1 MAFCVCFK
9 LTLLGVCWAC
19 LSKLSILHQNGG
31 ICPSSL
37 FPSSP
42 SFFLLPS
49 IFPIYLSCN
58 WIFCVLLF
66 YCVELVFF
74 PWWLRLASP
83 PLLHDA
89 PASVFMGSQDC
100 AEIEHLV
107 FFSPLNL
114 VSCIP
119 QILPFLLLSSYLLI
133 LPCAV
138 LSQLLS
144 PIQ

>member
-19 LSKLSILHQNGG
+19 LSKLSILHQNAG

-42 SFFLLPS
+42 PFFLLPS

-58 WIFCVLLF
+58 WIFYVLLF
-66 YCVELVFF
+66 YCVELVFS

-83 PLLHDA
+83 P
-89 PASVFMGSQDC
+89 PPWCSR
-100 AEIEHLV
+100 
-107 FFSPLNL
+107 FSLYGITRLCWNWAFGLIFPLNL
-114 VSCIP
+114 VPCIP
-119 QILPFLLLSSYLLI
+119 QIRPFLLLSAYLLI
-133 LPCAV
+133 FPCAV